1 MSSVFQS
8 NQGSGFSA
16 AGFKFKNTILVYV
29 LFTALSAFLIMGL
42 GACSSNPHKA
52 EKIDTVIENKDHVTG
67 DQNVGVKEGN
77 MIVQTKVNMAEELRK
92 LQIDVYSLEDRV
104 YGNRKYGSS
113 GLHGVLKKCRMDLAD
128 KKNGGDGKLMFTE
141 PIDRVTEKD
150 EEFKLGLDDKNKLV
164 GVSEEFLK
172 DRIQRFKGYRD
183 LLEKR
188 QDEYEEKVAIC
199 QTDLKARKADQSATA
214 ENK

>member
-1 MSSVFQS
+1 MTLRMRSSL
-8 NQGSGFSA
+8 
-16 AGFKFKNTILVYV
+16 LVYAA
-29 LFTALSAFLIMGL
+29 FTMLSMFLVMGL

-52 EKIDTVIENKDHVTG
+52 EKIDTNIENKDHVTG

-77 MIVQTKVNMAEELRK
+77 MVVQTKVNMAEELRK
-92 LQIDVYSLEDRV
+92 LQYDVYGLEDHV

-113 GLHGVLKKCRMDLAD
+113 GLYGVLKKCRMDLAD
-128 KKNGGDGKLMFTE
+128 KKNGGDGKLLFTE

-183 LLEKR
+183 ILEKR
-188 QDEYEEKVAIC
+188 QDEYDEKVAIC
-199 QTDLKARKADQSATA
+199 QTELRSRQTDIAKAKDEQ
-214 ENK
+214 K